1 MGTPHVDEVREP
13 MTIQL
18 LPRIWSTSRCMARAP
33 AIVIALAAVL
43 LAGACTAHHRPAV
56 APTSSVALGWR
67 QTGMAS
73 WYGPGYNG
81 KRASSGEVFDQDALT
96 AAHATLP
103 FGTRVR
109 VTLIATGRSV
119 VVRINDRIPR
129 RDRIVDLSRGAARAI
144 GLIGVGTGRVRLEV
158 VR

>member
-1 MGTPHVDEVREP
+1 MLRYT
-13 MTIQL
+13 
-18 LPRIWSTSRCMARAP
+18 ARAP
-33 AIVIALAAVL
+33 AIVIALTVVL
-43 LAGACTAHHRPAV
+43 LTGACTTHRRPAV
-56 APTSSVALGWR
+56 APSSPVAPGWR
-67 QTGMAS
+67 QTGVAS

-129 RDRIVDLSRGAARAI
+129 RDRIIDLSRRAARAI
-144 GLIGVGTGRVRLEV
+144 GLVGAGTGRVELEV

>member
-1 MGTPHVDEVREP
+1 MRA
-13 MTIQL
+13 
-18 LPRIWSTSRCMARAP
+18 ARS
-33 AIVIALAAVL
+33 VL
-43 LAGACTAHHRPAV
+43 LALAGLLLVSACTTHRRPALASPAFV
-56 APTSSVALGWR
+56 APGWR
-67 QTGMAS
+67 QAGTAS

-109 VTLIATGRSV
+109 VTLLATGKSV

-129 RDRIVDLSRGAARAI
+129 RDRIIDLSRRAARAI
-144 GLIGVGTGRVRLEV
+144 GLVGGGTGRVELEV

>member
-1 MGTPHVDEVREP
+1 MNAAQR
-13 MTIQL
+13 
-18 LPRIWSTSRCMARAP
+18 RC
-33 AIVIALAAVL
+33 VL
-43 LAGACTAHHRPAV
+43 LTPAVFMLCGACTAHRRPALA
-56 APTSSVALGWR
+56 APTSVAPGWR

-81 KRASSGEVFDQDALT
+81 KRASNGEVFDQDALT

-109 VTLIATGRSV
+109 VTLITTGKRA

-129 RDRIVDLSRGAARAI
+129 RDRIIDLSRGAARAI
-144 GLIGVGTGRVRLEV
+144 GLISVGTGRVRLEV

>member
-1 MGTPHVDEVREP
+1 MNVAQNRSA
-13 MTIQL
+13 L
-18 LPRIWSTSRCMARAP
+18 L
-33 AIVIALAAVL
+33 ALASIFVAS
-43 LAGACTAHHRPAV
+43 GCTTHRRPVV
-56 APTSSVALGWR
+56 APTSSTVAPGWR

-81 KRASSGEVFDQDALT
+81 KRASSGEVFDQNALT

-109 VTLIATGRSV
+109 VTLTATGRSV
-119 VVRINDRIPR
+119 VVRVNDRIPR
-129 RDRIVDLSRGAARAI
+129 RDRIIDLSRRAAREL
-144 GLIGVGTGRVRLEV
+144 GLIGVGTGRVELEV